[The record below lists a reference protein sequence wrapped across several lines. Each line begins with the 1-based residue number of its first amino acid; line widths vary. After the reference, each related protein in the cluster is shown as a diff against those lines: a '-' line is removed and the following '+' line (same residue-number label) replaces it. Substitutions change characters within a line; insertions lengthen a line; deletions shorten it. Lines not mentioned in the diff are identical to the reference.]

1 MIYQMTNA
9 ELRTAIDQCV
19 NNIDRMA
26 ANQAAITELELH
38 LEALLAVEKA
48 RAEAVEIPLDSKT

>member
-9 ELRTAIDQCV
+9 ELRAAIDQCV
-19 NNIDRMA
+19 INIDRMA
-26 ANQAAITELELH
+26 ANRAATTELELH

-48 RAEAVEIPLDSKT
+48 RAESVEMTMESAT